1 MYLDCRMAPP
11 SFEARMTMLFKSMT
25 TVEET
30 LYTNMKISKSMDLNI
45 IKNLR
50 IQNLDKR

>member
-1 MYLDCRMAPP
+1 MFLDYRIAALT
-11 SFEARMTMLFKSMT
+11 FEARMTMLFRSMA

-30 LYTNMKISKSMDLNI
+30 LNTNMKISKNMGMNI

-50 IQNLDKR
+50 IQNLEKR

>member
-1 MYLDCRMAPP
+1 MFLDYRIAAPTL
-11 SFEARMTMLFKSMT
+11 EARMTMLFRSMA

-30 LYTNMKISKSMDLNI
+30 LNTNMKISKNMGMNI

-50 IQNLDKR
+50 IQNLEKR